1 MYLKIKNNAYI
12 LCIYA
17 VESCM
22 LVFSF
27 KIAKIKFLL
36 SHHFEKAKTL
46 IDCIIDKD

>member
-22 LVFSF
+22 LAFSF
-27 KIAKIKFLL
+27 KNAKIKFLL

-46 IDCIIDKD
+46 IDCIFDKD